1 LLLEPHSRFFLR
13 HEIQF
18 RPLRNRGLA
27 LPLISADDTLDALT
41 VLQEAV
47 DAGNADVTLRNED
60 VVSLTI
66 VRSDEDMAVLLF
78 RRSDPDAAT
87 PTFEN
92 RRTRRI
98 RLADKSED
106 EAVALSCHLFV
117 HLDPIRREPLTYRA
131 ILEEVPGLGRTYV
144 QGLIA
149 EILRQA
155 KYEYTD
161 DRGEAKET
169 YTLPQFNGI
178 KSESIGG
185 VAGSAGIRYVE
196 LVRPGNVEGLDTEGI
211 VEPREEK
218 MRLVLRT
225 QPANPLPLLRRIR
238 EWAIGDNWSDVRIHI
253 AMPEDRSRL
262 VSIAREADA
271 ADVLF
276 VRSEQVHVPTRMHQC
291 TDTINEELAARAR
304 DSLGSAGGW
313 G

>member
-1 LLLEPHSRFFLR
+1 
-13 HEIQF
+13 
-18 RPLRNRGLA
+18 
-27 LPLISADDTLDALT
+27 
-41 VLQEAV
+41 
-47 DAGNADVTLRNED
+47 
-60 VVSLTI
+60 
-66 VRSDEDMAVLLF
+66 MAILLF

-92 RRTRRI
+92 RRTKRI
-98 RLADKSED
+98 RLADKRDD
-106 EAVALSCHLFV
+106 EAVAVSCHLFV
-117 HLDPIRREPLTYRA
+117 HLDPIREEPLTYRA

-155 KYEYTD
+155 KYEYTN
-161 DRGEAKET
+161 DRGEEKET

-185 VAGSAGIRYVE
+185 VVGSAGIRYVE
-196 LVRPGNVEGLDTEGI
+196 LVRPGNVEGLDTGGI
-211 VEPREEK
+211 VVAREEK
-218 MRLVLRT
+218 MRLVLKT

-238 EWAIGDNWSDVRIHI
+238 DWAIGNNWSDVRVQI

-262 VSIAREADA
+262 VSIGREAEA

-276 VRSEQVHVPTRMHQC
+276 VRSAQVDVPTRMHQC
-291 TDTINEELAARAR
+291 SGIINEELVAKAREHFASE
-304 DSLGSAGGW
+304 DGW